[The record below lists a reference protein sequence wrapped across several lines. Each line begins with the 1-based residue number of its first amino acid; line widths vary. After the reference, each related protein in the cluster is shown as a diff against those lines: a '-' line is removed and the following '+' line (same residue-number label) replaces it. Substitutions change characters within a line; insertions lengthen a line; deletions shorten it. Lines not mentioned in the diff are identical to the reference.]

1 MTDENEELFDRESD
15 FANTL
20 QELDDKI
27 DRRTNALRE
36 SIYVGA
42 MHENDSDDDQFTMPS
57 MTINESSETFIVL
70 QNPQMKPNRYQEQKK
85 LEQLAPSQL
94 PKPTRPKSSKSIQY
108 TKAIKIFEQHGLDK
122 HQGMSNALAKK
133 SLADYCI
140 NELKM
145 AQGQKDEVVEQIMA
159 VVETDKD
166 VKIKQ
171 LEDCLRFA
179 EVMQSQLEDTEVQQT
194 KRPQA
199 STNAIISRAREVF

>member
-70 QNPQMKPNRYQEQKK
+70 QNPQMKPNR
-85 LEQLAPSQL
+85 
-94 PKPTRPKSSKSIQY
+94 
-108 TKAIKIFEQHGLDK
+108 
-122 HQGMSNALAKK
+122 
-133 SLADYCI
+133 
-140 NELKM
+140 
-145 AQGQKDEVVEQIMA
+145 
-159 VVETDKD
+159 
-166 VKIKQ
+166 
-171 LEDCLRFA
+171 
-179 EVMQSQLEDTEVQQT
+179 
-194 KRPQA
+194 
-199 STNAIISRAREVF
+199 